1 MSEVSTAPSPNSA
14 SSRGVISR
22 QSGRVTFPQSAKSMS
37 SSKSVVAVIENS
49 PDVNP
54 FKVPPD
60 QDIFMLRDK
69 ERQRKKEER
78 DQQRSLKVHEKTT
91 YASRVNAKTAAM
103 RKGVLGTDEDE
114 TLEEAVKGMGV
125 KDDPGWTLAVTRDRN
140 VEKEDLADY
149 VSKKRQMFLV
159 QYSLAVKR
167 DEMRKLEE
175 LAAAEERKLERA
187 EKFLEEDAAM
197 FDEFLKENDRNSVE
211 AIKVAESETKA
222 KLEKVAEI
230 KKNTAMMMAIR
241 SEISKHEET
250 LKEYML
256 YKNFLSKLTPNE
268 WKEEKSAIKTE
279 KRKARV
285 KEQSSSQHHPTPIER
300 RSQMSSARKRGDTE
314 SRSSSRGQSRDSAHH
329 KRSILRGSAVSRGT
343 RNLSTPKSVTD
354 SESIRSVEAT
364 FSEDDSDDEP
374 DLYFADPK
382 QLLAIFQEL
391 EEQNLSLITNSQET
405 EEAMEELKQTIQLTK
420 EKLDRETGILKSQ
433 ISILKATI
441 KREEEKADD
450 LELKSKMFSYGEF
463 KAEDQEK
470 MLRQLHRK
478 VEEVFKACIGENE
491 ANISTLQM
499 LTTIENKL
507 EELFESIEIMPPE
520 LVEAAEKAKEKE
532 RRMRLREEKLAA
544 QRAHQEERVRKAL
557 ERAKADPKKK
567 GGKRLVY
574 RSEPPQRK
582 QKESKKKD
590 ARDKEEE
597 ELQYYFT

>member
-1 MSEVSTAPSPNSA
+1 MSEVSTVPSPNSGN
-14 SSRGVISR
+14 SSRGISR
-22 QSGRVTFPQSAKSMS
+22 GSGRVTFPQSAKSMS
-37 SSKSVVAVIENS
+37 STKSAIAIIENAA
-49 PDVNP
+49 DTNP

-78 DQQRSLKVHEKTT
+78 DQQRSLRVHEKTT

-103 RKGVLGTDEDE
+103 RKAVLGDDESMEDAMKA
-114 TLEEAVKGMGV
+114 LAV

-149 VSKKRQMFLV
+149 VAKKRQMFLV

-175 LAAAEERKLERA
+175 LASAEERKLERA

-211 AIKVAESETKA
+211 AIKMAEGETKS

-256 YKNFLSKLTPNE
+256 YKEFLMKLTPHE
-268 WKEEKSAIKTE
+268 WKEERRLKHLAKKKS
-279 KRKARV
+279 KA
-285 KEQSSSQHHPTPIER
+285 KEPAVIHHPSPMER
-300 RSQMSSARKRGDTE
+300 RSAMSSAKKRVDTE
-314 SRSSSRGQSRDSAHH
+314 SRGSSRGQSRDSAHH
-329 KRSILRGSAVSRGT
+329 HKRSALRGSASGHSRRT
-343 RNLSTPKSVTD
+343 LSTPKSATD
-354 SESIRSVEAT
+354 SESVRSAEVT
-364 FSEDDSDDEP
+364 FSEDESDSEP
-374 DLYFADPK
+374 ELFFSDPR
-382 QLLAIFQEL
+382 QLLSIFQEL

-405 EEAMEELKQTIQLTK
+405 EEAMEELKQHIQLTK
-420 EKLDRETGILKSQ
+420 AKLGRETDTLKSQ
-433 ISILKATI
+433 INILKATI

-450 LELKSKMFSYGEF
+450 LELKSRMFSYGEF

-470 MLRQLHRK
+470 MLKQLHRK
-478 VEEVFKACIGENE
+478 VEEVFRACIGENE

-507 EELFESIEIMPPE
+507 EELFENIEVMPPE

-567 GGKRLVY
+567 GGKRLVF